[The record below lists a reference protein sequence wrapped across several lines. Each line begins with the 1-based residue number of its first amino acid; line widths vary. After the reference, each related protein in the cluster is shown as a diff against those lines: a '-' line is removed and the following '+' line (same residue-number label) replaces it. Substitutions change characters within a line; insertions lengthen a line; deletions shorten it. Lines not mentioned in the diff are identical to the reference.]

1 MPQWTFRKLVKENTT
16 TDGLKYLL
24 GQKEKQTKTSNIQ
37 YNDLKIQEYFID
49 GNCKRNIS
57 KLIFK
62 ARSKTLD
69 IKTQQKW
76 KYADKICIGCKIK
89 EESGEDILICEN
101 LNKENRD
108 AVNPIEYNWFYK
120 NTVNDIVK
128 VGLLLDRGLKQ
139 REKIIES
146 GVT

>member
-1 MPQWTFRKLVKENTT
+1 MDQK
-16 TDGLKYLL
+16 
-24 GQKEKQTKTSNIQ
+24 GQQTKTSSVH
-37 YNDLKIQEYFID
+37 YDDLKLQEYFID
-49 GNCKRNIS
+49 GNCKKNIS
-57 KLIFK
+57 QLIFK

-76 KYADKICIGCKIK
+76 KYADKICFGCKTK
-89 EESGEDILICEN
+89 EESGNEILICEN
-101 LNKENRD
+101 LNKENKD
-108 AVNPIEYNWFYK
+108 SVNPIVYDWFYK
-120 NTVNDIVK
+120 NTVSDIIE

>member
-1 MPQWTFRKLVKENTT
+1 MSKRGNIKKP
-16 TDGLKYLL
+16 
-24 GQKEKQTKTSNIQ
+24 SNIH
-37 YNDLKIQEYFID
+37 YDDLKLQEYFID
-49 GNCKRNIS
+49 GNCKKNIS

-62 ARSKTLD
+62 ARSQTLD

-89 EESGEDILICEN
+89 EESGDEILICEN

-108 AVNPIEYNWFYK
+108 AINPKDYDWFFK
-120 NTVNDIVK
+120 NTVSDIVK
-128 VGLLLDRGLKQ
+128 VGLLLDRGL
-139 REKIIES
+139 RERDKIVES

>member
-1 MPQWTFRKLVKENTT
+1 MSKRGNIKKP
-16 TDGLKYLL
+16 
-24 GQKEKQTKTSNIQ
+24 SNIH
-37 YNDLKIQEYFID
+37 YDDLKLQEYFID
-49 GNCKRNIS
+49 GNCKKNIS

-62 ARSKTLD
+62 ARSQTLD

-89 EESGEDILICEN
+89 EESGDEILICEN

-108 AVNPIEYNWFYK
+108 AINPIDYDWFFK
-120 NTVNDIVK
+120 NTVSDIVK
-128 VGLLLDRGLKQ
+128 VGLLLDRGL
-139 REKIIES
+139 RERDKIVES